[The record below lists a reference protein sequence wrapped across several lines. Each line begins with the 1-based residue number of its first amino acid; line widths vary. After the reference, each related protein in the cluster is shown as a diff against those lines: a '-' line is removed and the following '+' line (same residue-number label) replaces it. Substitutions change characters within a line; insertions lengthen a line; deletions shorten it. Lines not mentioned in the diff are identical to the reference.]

1 MERLSRFLAQLKE
14 KKIDTRRDK
23 IHEYASKKLG
33 QTWVYTDDD
42 NDVFDWVYTDVY
54 NSFN

>member
-14 KKIDTRRDK
+14 KKIDTRREY
-23 IHEYASKKLG
+23 EYASKKLG